1 MKLLNFLRLPYTSTS
16 DQCRTECIW
25 CGAQNLEIMR
35 EGNHQFQCWSCKK
48 TGNCYTLI
56 QGWYETLP
64 ELKPSEAK
72 ALCVL
77 KPGIQPVTLRKLG
90 IRCRLFNGKPEWIW
104 PVFNSDGHIVCL
116 YRYNAEEGR
125 PLSTPKPCSLTVLGL
140 ESFKK
145 TGTIYL
151 LEGHWD
157 YAAFLSSV
165 PTEGICVLGVCGSS
179 YPGKHLH
186 WLESRNVVF
195 LTDNDN
201 AGREGVHSLATRM
214 KKAGVLPLKLSY
226 LDWNL
231 VTLPKHSEVPE
242 GFDIRDLIVE
252 YS

>member
-1 MKLLNFLRLPYTSTS
+1 MKLLNFLRLNHTPSG
-16 DQCRTECIW
+16 DECKTECLW
-25 CGAQNLEIMR
+25 CGSNNLEIQV
-35 EGNHQFQCWSCKK
+35 EGNNQFQCWACKK

-56 QGWYETLP
+56 QQYYETLP
-64 ELKPSEAK
+64 DLRPSEAK
-72 ALCVL
+72 ELCSL

-90 IRCRLFNGKPEWIW
+90 IKTRLFNGNTEWIW
-104 PVFNSDGHIVCL
+104 PVYNSDSHVVAL
-116 YRYNAEEGR
+116 YRYNPQEDR
-125 PLSTPKPCSLTVLGL
+125 PLSTPKPCAMTLLGL

-165 PTEGICVLGVCGSS
+165 PTDGICVLGVCGSS
-179 YPGKHLH
+179 YPSKQLH

-195 LTDNDN
+195 LTDNDS

-214 KKAGVLPLKLSY
+214 KKAGMLPTKLSY

-231 VTLPKHSEVPE
+231 ITLPNHGNVPE
-242 GFDIRDLIVE
+242 GFDIRDLVVE